1 MKYILVSLLLA
12 SLLQVFLWLNND
24 KKFITPPDADN
35 IIESLSYAPYTKK
48 NEKEML
54 SDEEVIRDLTLL
66 KKFTNTVRFY
76 SAEDSQKVMPFVKQL
91 GMKAH
96 MGLWL
101 SGVAEDN
108 EKEIAL
114 AKTLITDYYDNLT
127 SVIVGNEVLLRDD
140 LKPDELVVH
149 IRDFKSF
156 VNDISKARKS
166 VKEQSIQ
173 DELVKI
179 KNKRKRDAREKELRA
194 ELAKQ
199 PEHSVA
205 VTTAEIWNMWLLY
218 PDLANE
224 VDMIN
229 IHILPYWEKIKAEN
243 VESFFKEIYAKVREV
258 HKTKP
263 ITIGEFGWPSQGY
276 NNQGA
281 VASPENQAMIIRRF
295 LGMAKKEGFSYN
307 IMEAFDQ
314 PWKGVDEGNVGQYW
328 GIFDANRKL
337 KFEMQGIVLV
347 EPFWFMQ
354 MVAAA
359 LIGAILTFYGLRN
372 QNINFLHAITY
383 GLAAQ
388 GISFGIVMA
397 AVYPFIHYMNFGMWI
412 MWGMGSILMI
422 PLTLITLAKANE
434 LFKCTI
440 GKPPERLIPLDLK
453 SEHIPFVSIHVPAY
467 KEQPAVLEETLRA
480 LAQLKYTNYEVL
492 VIINNTPED
501 FYKAPIKAL
510 CEELG
515 ERFVYLDIQC
525 TGFKAGALNKALE
538 FTNPEC
544 EILAVIDADYVIKPT
559 WLVDLVPI
567 FDDPKVALVQ
577 APQDH
582 RDGNESLIKTA
593 MNAEY
598 AGFFDIGMVERNE
611 ENAIVAHGTMLM
623 VRKSAFDEV
632 GQWNTDTI
640 VEDSELGLRLFEAG
654 YIGHYTNRRYGHG
667 LLPDTIE
674 AFKNQ
679 RHRWAYG
686 AVQILKKHWQHFKPS
701 SKTLTRAQKHHF
713 VTGWFFWLSD
723 ALGPVTAVLNILW
736 VPVIIFVGVTI
747 PTIALTVPIL
757 TSFLVNVI
765 HSFVLYKTR
774 VGAKFYHS
782 TLGAIAAMSLQ
793 LIIFKAVYDGFVK
806 DRLPFKRTEKGG
818 NSKKSV
824 SSPVK
829 NEIILATLLLGSFTA
844 LIMTNHQDIVEI
856 YVFSATILIQ
866 SVPYISAIILRLI
879 EKSSYKK
886 EAAANI

>member
-35 IIESLSYAPYTKK
+35 IIESLSYAPYQKG

-54 SDEEVIRDLTLL
+54 SNEEVIRDLTLL
-66 KKFTNTVRFY
+66 KKFTNTVRLY
-76 SAEDSQKVMPFVKQL
+76 SADDSQRVMPHLKAL

-101 SGVAEDN
+101 SGDVEDN
-108 EKEIAL
+108 EREIAL
-114 AKTLITDYYDNLT
+114 AKSLIAEYHESLI

-140 LKPDELVVH
+140 LSPDELIAH
-149 IRDFKSF
+149 IRDFKEF
-156 VNDISKARKS
+156 ITF
-166 VKEQSIQ
+166 IQ
-173 DELVKI
+173 KVD
-179 KNKRKRDAREKELRA
+179 RDAREKVIQEEIAKEKNRKVRA
-194 ELAKQ
+194 KKLKEAKANSAK
-199 PEHSVA
+199 EEKHTILL
-205 VTTAEIWNMWLLY
+205 TTAEIWNMWLLY
-218 PDLANE
+218 PYLADE
-224 VDMIN
+224 VDFIT
-229 IHILPYWEKIKAEN
+229 IHILPYWEKIKAE
-243 VESFFKEIYAKVREV
+243 SFEPFFNEKYKKIRDAHPK
-258 HKTKP
+258 KP
-263 ITIGEFGWPSQGY
+263 IFVGEFGWPSQGY
-276 NNQGA
+276 NNQA
-281 VASPENQAMIIRRF
+281 SVANPQNQAMVVRRF
-295 LGMAKKEGFSYN
+295 LGLAKEKGFSYN
-307 IMEAFDQ
+307 LLEAFDQ
-314 PWKGVDEGNVGQYW
+314 PWKGVDEGSVGQYW
-328 GIFDANRKL
+328 GIFDANRNL
-337 KFEMQGIVLV
+337 KFEFQGEVLV

-359 LIGAILTFYGLRN
+359 MIGAILTFFGLRN
-372 QNINFLHAITY
+372 QNINFLHAMTY

-388 GISFGIVMA
+388 GISFGIVMS
-397 AVYPFIHYMNFGMWI
+397 AVYPFVHYMNFGTWV
-412 MWGMGSILMI
+412 MWGMGSILMV

-440 GKPPERLIPLDLK
+440 GRPPKRLIPLDLK
-453 SEHIPFVSIHVPAY
+453 SDHVPFVSIHVPVY
-467 KEQPAVLEETLRA
+467 KEQPDVLKETLEA
-480 LAQLKYTNYEVL
+480 LANLKYTNYEVL
-492 VIINNTPED
+492 VIINNTPEE
-501 FYKAPIKAL
+501 FYKEPIKEL
-510 CEELG
+510 CQELG
-515 ERFVYLDIQC
+515 ERFVYLDIEC
-525 TGFKAGALNKALE
+525 TGFKAGALNRALE

-544 EILAVIDADYVIKPT
+544 EILAVIDADYVIKPS
-559 WLVDLVPI
+559 WLVELVPI
-567 FDDPKVALVQ
+567 FDDAKVALVQ

-582 RDGNESLIKTA
+582 RDGNESLLKTA

-611 ENAIVAHGTMLM
+611 ENAIVAHGTMIM

-686 AVQILKKHWQHFKPS
+686 AVQILKKHWDHFKPS
-701 SKTLTRAQKHHF
+701 SKTLTRSQKHHF
-713 VTGWFFWLSD
+713 ITGWFFWLSD
-723 ALGPVTAVLNILW
+723 ALGTVTSILNIVW

-757 TSFLVNVI
+757 TAFLVNVI
-765 HSFVLYKTR
+765 HSFVLYRTR
-774 VGAKFYHS
+774 VGANFYHS
-782 TLGAIAAMSLQ
+782 LLGAIAAMSLQ
-793 LIIFKAVYDGFVK
+793 LTIFKAVYDGFVK

-818 NSKKSV
+818 NSKRSV

-829 NEIILATLLLGSFTA
+829 NEIILASLLIGSFIA
-844 LIMTNHQDIVEI
+844 LIMTNHQAIIEVYI
-856 YVFSATILIQ
+856 FSATILIQ
-866 SVPYISAIILRLI
+866 SIPYVSAIILRLI

-886 EAAANI
+886 ETLS